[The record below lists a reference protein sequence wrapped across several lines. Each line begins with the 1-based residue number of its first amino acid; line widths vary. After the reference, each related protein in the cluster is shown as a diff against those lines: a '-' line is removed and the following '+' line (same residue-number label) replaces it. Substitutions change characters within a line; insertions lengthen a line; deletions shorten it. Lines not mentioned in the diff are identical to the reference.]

1 MLKGLLTKRE
11 WFFLIAQFVLWGLTW
26 SFFDDHEVSFYLIF
40 MVLFAF
46 FLLGMNEQHS
56 KDQE

>member
-11 WFFLIAQFVLWGLTW
+11 LLFLVVQFVIWGLTW

-40 MVLFAF
+40 MVLFVF
-46 FLLGMNEQHS
+46 FLIGMKEQHS